1 MQLILAKILW
11 NFNIDLVDKRQ
22 VWTDQKVHWTWIRG
36 PLMIKLTKKEEV
48 AKG

>member
-1 MQLILAKILW
+1 MQVILAKILW

-22 VWTDQKVHWTWIRG
+22 VWTDQKVHWIWIRG
-36 PLMIKLTKKEEV
+36 PLMIKVTKQEV